1 MITFKK
7 AKYHKIWDS
16 QQRNSESPQFYLW
29 QIKEIKSSPTIC
41 PRRILL
47 FQRRNIRKTRR
58 NCPRSLLDPY
68 SENHKKKREP
78 TFTEEKWDKI
88 VEVKGSFS
96 IMVIPLLTTTMQAST
111 ITASKM
117 QIFVKTLTGK
127 TITLDM
133 EPSDSIDNVKQK
145 IQDKEGIPPDQQR
158 LIFAG
163 KQLEDGR
170 TLLDYNI
177 VKESTLHLVLRLR
190 GGTTLFFWIFVLYV
204 NIEIFVAIWF
214 IAMIKL
220 ISVTLNTHCISHKRE
235 NVFRA
240 TPPFLVDLLRPSTSY
255 LYGTSTSW
263 PWSTHFRGAYPLRT
277 SESEE
282 IIRALIKHIGIFGA
296 SVKWLTQ
303 RFLA

>member
-1 MITFKK
+1 
-7 AKYHKIWDS
+7 
-16 QQRNSESPQFYLW
+16 
-29 QIKEIKSSPTIC
+29 
-41 PRRILL
+41 
-47 FQRRNIRKTRR
+47 
-58 NCPRSLLDPY
+58 
-68 SENHKKKREP
+68 
-78 TFTEEKWDKI
+78 
-88 VEVKGSFS
+88 
-96 IMVIPLLTTTMQAST
+96 
-111 ITASKM
+111 
-117 QIFVKTLTGK
+117 
-127 TITLDM
+127 M

-204 NIEIFVAIWF
+204 NIEIFVLYVNIEIFVAIWF

-255 LYGTSTSW
+255 LYGTSTSNRCGWLFPYPW
-263 PWSTHFRGAYPLRT
+263 PCPSTSLSLRLR
-277 SESEE
+277 SESGKFFCLCRHREGEE
-282 IIRALIKHIGIFGA
+282 EGENEIGAAVCVKIARIFNY
-296 SVKWLTQ
+296 VND
-303 RFLA
+303 